1 FSLDVSSNS
10 IEEGH
15 ALVKWK
21 ASLKVHSRSLL
32 HSWFLSS
39 VNVTKISPCAWSG
52 IHCNHAGRVVGIN
65 LTSMSLNGTLL
76 EFPFSSFPHLAYLV
90 LYNNELFYII
100 LPQITNKLS
109 GQIPSEIG
117 LLTHLTVLHI
127 SRNQLNGSIPQEVG
141 QLTFLNHL
149 ILDLIFLIF
158 WMVQSLVLLAIWPT

>member
-1 FSLDVSSNS
+1 MDSAALKNNRVIISLVFPLILFLVLDFSLDVSSNS

-100 LPQITNKLS
+100 LPQISNLSKL
-109 GQIPSEIG
+109 E
-117 LLTHLTVLHI
+117 
-127 SRNQLNGSIPQEVG
+127 
-141 QLTFLNHL
+141 
-149 ILDLIFLIF
+149 
-158 WMVQSLVLLAIWPT
+158 